1 MSESRVTLELLQERR
16 PPPLK
21 SATIRR
27 KKIMTHFAIVGPND
41 ERLFAWS
48 LCYDARQV

>member
-1 MSESRVTLELLQERR
+1 MSKAQAFEE
-16 PPPLK
+16 
-21 SATIRR
+21 